1 MDYPQQHIKPYNEEG
16 KKTEQVE
23 RMFDNIAHAYD
34 KLNHTLSL
42 GIDRSWRR
50 KAIAWL
56 RPFHP
61 QRMMDVATGT
71 GDFAIL
77 ACRKLQPAEL
87 IGTDISEG
95 MMNVGREKVKKEGL
109 SDKISF
115 AREDCTSLSFADNDF
130 DAHAY
135 DKLNHTLSLG
145 IDRSWRRKAIA
156 WLRPFH
162 PQRMM
167 DVATGTGDFAILAC
181 RKLQPA
187 ELIGTDI
194 SEGMMNVGREK
205 VKKEGLSDKISFA
218 REDCTSLSFAD
229 NDFDAITVAF
239 GIRNFEDLDKGLSEM
254 CRVLKPGGHLV
265 ILELT
270 TPDRFPMKQLFSIYS
285 KAVIPLLGKLLSKD
299 NSAYRYLPDTIK
311 VFPQGEIMKGV
322 ISRAGF
328 SEVNFRRLTFG
339 ICTLYTATK

>member
-1 MDYPQQHIKPYNEEG
+1 MDYPQQHIKPYDKEG

-71 GDFAIL
+71 
-77 ACRKLQPAEL
+77 
-87 IGTDISEG
+87 
-95 MMNVGREKVKKEGL
+95 
-109 SDKISF
+109 
-115 AREDCTSLSFADNDF
+115 
-130 DAHAY
+130 
-135 DKLNHTLSLG
+135 
-145 IDRSWRRKAIA
+145 
-156 WLRPFH
+156 
-162 PQRMM
+162 
-167 DVATGTGDFAILAC
+167 
-181 RKLQPA
+181 
-187 ELIGTDI
+187 
-194 SEGMMNVGREK
+194 K

-270 TPDRFPMKQLFSIYS
+270 TPERFPMKQLFSIYS
-285 KAVIPLLGKLLSKD
+285 KIVIPLLGKLLSKD

-322 ISRAGF
+322 LSKAGF
-328 SEVNFRRLTFG
+328 GEVSFKRLTFG

>member
-1 MDYPQQHIKPYNEEG
+1 MDYPQQHIKPYDKEG

-77 ACRKLQPAEL
+77 ACRELQPAEL

-115 AREDCTSLSFADNDF
+115 AREDCTSLSFADN
-130 DAHAY
+130 
-135 DKLNHTLSLG
+135 G
-145 IDRSWRRKAIA
+145 
-156 WLRPFH
+156 
-162 PQRMM
+162 
-167 DVATGTGDFAILAC
+167 
-181 RKLQPA
+181 
-187 ELIGTDI
+187 
-194 SEGMMNVGREK
+194 
-205 VKKEGLSDKISFA
+205 
-218 REDCTSLSFAD
+218 
-229 NDFDAITVAF
+229 FDAITVAF
-239 GIRNFEDLDKGLSEM
+239 GIRNFEDRHSVTGQTSLQRQQRLP
-254 CRVLKPGGHLV
+254 LFAGHH
-265 ILELT
+265 
-270 TPDRFPMKQLFSIYS
+270 QSI
-285 KAVIPLLGKLLSKD
+285 
-299 NSAYRYLPDTIK
+299 SARGNNERSSFK
-311 VFPQGEIMKGV
+311 
-322 ISRAGF
+322 SRI
-328 SEVNFRRLTFG
+328 R
-339 ICTLYTATK
+339 